1 MKVKLFVLYANTI
14 KMPRILNSNELEI
27 VKILKEKAI
36 QESRHN
42 TNILNFNEKKEE
54 IDFYSKTFATI
65 LVNKIK
71 NEFGVSIFI
80 ELKESEQ
87 DYYEFLFN
95 DAYNEL
101 INIDRLQII

>member
-1 MKVKLFVLYANTI
+1 MK
-14 KMPRILNSNELEI
+14 
-27 VKILKEKAI
+27 
-36 QESRHN
+36 
-42 TNILNFNEKKEE
+42 KKEE
-54 IDFYSKTFATI
+54 IEFATI

-101 INIDRLQII
+101 IHIDRLQII

>member
-1 MKVKLFVLYANTI
+1 
-14 KMPRILNSNELEI
+14 MPRTLTTDELKI
-27 VKILKEKAI
+27 VTILKKEAI

-42 TNILNFNEKKEE
+42 TNIINFNEKKEE
-54 IDFYSKTFATI
+54 IEFYSKTFATI

-101 INIDRLQII
+101 IHIDRLQII

>member
-1 MKVKLFVLYANTI
+1 
-14 KMPRILNSNELEI
+14 MPRTLTTDELKI
-27 VKILKEKAI
+27 VTILKEKAI
-36 QESRHN
+36 QEARHN

-65 LVNKIK
+65 LINKIK

-80 ELKESEQ
+80 DLKESEQ

-101 INIDRLQII
+101 IHVDRLQII

>member
-14 KMPRILNSNELEI
+14 KMPRILNSDELEI
-27 VKILKEKAI
+27 VTILKEKAI

-42 TNILNFNEKKEE
+42 TNTLNFNEKKEE
-54 IDFYSKTFATI
+54 IEFYSKTFATI

-71 NEFGVSIFI
+71 NEFGISIFI
-80 ELKESEQ
+80 DLKESEQ

-101 INIDRLQII
+101 IHIDRLQII

>member
-1 MKVKLFVLYANTI
+1 
-14 KMPRILNSNELEI
+14 MPRTLTTDELKI
-27 VKILKEKAI
+27 VTILKKEAI

-42 TNILNFNEKKEE
+42 TNIINFNEKKEE
-54 IDFYSKTFATI
+54 IEFYSETFATI

-101 INIDRLQII
+101 IHIDRLQII

>member
-1 MKVKLFVLYANTI
+1 
-14 KMPRILNSNELEI
+14 MPRTLTTDELEI
-27 VKILKEKAI
+27 VKILKKEAI

-42 TNILNFNEKKEE
+42 TNTLNFNEKKEE
-54 IDFYSKTFATI
+54 IEFYSKTFATI

-71 NEFGVSIFI
+71 NEFGISIFI
-80 ELKESEQ
+80 DLKESEQ

-101 INIDRLQII
+101 IHIDIDRLQII